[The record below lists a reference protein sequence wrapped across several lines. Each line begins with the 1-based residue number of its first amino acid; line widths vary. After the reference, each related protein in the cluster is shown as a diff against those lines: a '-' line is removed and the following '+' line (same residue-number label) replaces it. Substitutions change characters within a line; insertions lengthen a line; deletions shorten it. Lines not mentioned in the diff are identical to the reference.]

1 MEQLENFPKWIKEI
15 SRFCKVKNGFVLT
28 GNIYDEYFYEN
39 YLIGSIEDYL
49 TEFLI
54 EKEHYKSIVLYESL
68 EGFKGLGEF
77 EYAEDAETLN
87 SAYKIIEKLFLETKK
102 EKENGPVAIIINYT
116 SRIKDIVSKNK
127 QDEFFYKVFKLLKD
141 SKSLEC
147 KEDGIKRYNLLI
159 FIAEKEN
166 DLPVWFTLDN
176 YLVKTLSISK
186 PFEIDRK
193 KIANLVLKRFPDFE
207 NLEESKKTEIIK
219 IFVSQTAGLYTKD
232 IESIV
237 RLGIEEKLSS
247 VEILEAV
254 RRYKI
259 GVSENLWATID
270 KEKIKNAENILR
282 KRIKGQ
288 EKAITA
294 AARSMRRA
302 FFNLSGAQFSKYT
315 NRPKGVL
322 FLAGPTGTGKTEL
335 AKTITEMLFGS
346 EDAYIRFDMS
356 EFSQPHTESRLIGSP
371 PGYAGYDTGGELVSK
386 IEQNPFSVV
395 LFDEIEKANPKIMDI
410 FLQILDDGRLTSGK
424 GENVYFSEAFIIFT
438 SNLGIYKEE
447 NGKKTAN
454 VRPED
459 DYETIENKVLNAID
473 NYFTYNLQRPEILN
487 RLGENIVVFDFI
499 RENSAKEIFD
509 KMFNNFLS
517 KLEDE
522 HKIKLNID
530 ENALNKIK
538 EMSIKKL
545 EMGGR
550 GIGNQIEKYFINPL
564 SDLLFDL
571 DPKENDTI
579 NINDIKE
586 ENGKWILIGSL

>member
-1 MEQLENFPKWIKEI
+1 MEHLENFPKWIKEI

-28 GNIYDEYFYEN
+28 GNIYDAYLYEEDLIENIEEY
-39 YLIGSIEDYL
+39 LGK
-49 TEFLI
+49 FLI
-54 EKEHYKSIVLYESL
+54 EKEQYKRVVLYEPL
-68 EGFKGLGEF
+68 KGFKGLGEF
-77 EYAEDAETLN
+77 EYSEDSKTLD
-87 SAYKIIEKLFLETKK
+87 SAYEIIEKLFLET
-102 EKENGPVAIIINYT
+102 EKEEGNEPISIIINYT
-116 SRIKDIVSKNK
+116 SRIKDIAQKD
-127 QDEFFYKVFKLLKD
+127 QDIFFYKIFKLLKNSEPILFD
-141 SKSLEC
+141 
-147 KEDGIKRYNLLI
+147 DHITRYNLLM

-176 YLVKTLSISK
+176 YLVKTLSLPK

-193 KIANLVLKRFPDFE
+193 KIANVVLNTFFPDFE
-207 NLEESKKTEIIK
+207 NLEESKKTEVIK
-219 IFVSQTAGLYTKD
+219 TFVSQTAGLHTKD
-232 IESIV
+232 IKAIV
-237 RLGIEEKLSS
+237 QLGKQEKLSS
-247 VEILEAV
+247 IEILEAV

-346 EDAYIRFDMS
+346 EDSYIRFDMS

-371 PGYAGYDTGGELVSK
+371 PGYAGYDTGGELVNK
-386 IEQNPFSVV
+386 IQQNPFSVV
-395 LFDEIEKANPKIMDI
+395 LFDEIEKAHPKIMDI

-424 GENVYFSEAFIIFT
+424 GDNIYFSEAFIIFT

-447 NGKKTAN
+447 NGKKIAN
-454 VRPED
+454 VTPED
-459 DYETIENKVLNAID
+459 DYKTIEKKVLNAID

-499 RENSAKEIFD
+499 REESAKEIFD
-509 KMFNNFLS
+509 KMFKNLIS

-522 HKIKLNID
+522 HKIKLNTN
-530 ENALNKIK
+530 ESALNKIK

-586 ENGKWILIGSL
+586 DNGKWILIGSL